1 MGFRVTLLSDP
12 IDMNK
17 QLNLSSTASR
27 YARLSTLACAIALA
41 AGGVANAF
49 ELGHSRVVSAPGQP
63 LVVEVPINALPAEQ
77 AQSLSVNVAGA
88 ADWQAA
94 GLTPP
99 VALDSLSLTVKPGRN
114 ADARLVEIRSN
125 LPTEATVVDM
135 LLAVRT
141 DAASRTLQT
150 SVIVPPPPQVRL
162 AGQQITVQRGD
173 TLSGIAN
180 QFPVQGAN
188 LYQQLWALY
197 SANPRAFIN
206 ENMNLLRAGASL
218 TIPDADT
225 VRAVDPVFARAQ
237 YLEHVRAFRQMRGGG
252 QGNQGVQAQ
261 AATQAAPSAPEIQQG
276 AVEQSDQQASAG
288 AVSDQVRLTAA
299 ETDQQTSD
307 TQARVEEISRTE
319 ALERNID
326 ALQGALAQAESATQ
340 AAGQEAAQRVERAGE
355 AASQAVDAAGTASE
369 QAAGAARSATDGVIE
384 QAGQALEAAQ
394 SGAQALADKAEQDGA
409 TASEAAASA
418 GEAAL
423 DQAQQ
428 DLGAAQSGAQSV
440 ADKAEQAAG
449 AARSATDGAVGQ
461 VGQGLDAA
469 QSGAQ
474 ALADKAEQAGSAA
487 SEAAASAGEGALSQA
502 QQALDTTERA
512 TQELATDTRQT
523 AEKLASDTAAGA
535 NNVSQNAFERLSQWI
550 SDNSTAAILSL
561 LALIALIIAWVLR
574 KGRAGAPEAQK
585 VTDQANIAADSFKD
599 KLKDIDLS
607 LDQKPDSKG

>member
-1 MGFRVTLLSDP
+1 MDFLVTLLSDP

-17 QLNLSSTASR
+17 QLNLSSKASR

-77 AQSLSVNVAGA
+77 AQSLTVNVAGA

-114 ADARLVEIRSN
+114 ADARLVEIRSS
-125 LPTEATVVDM
+125 LPTQATVVDM

-197 SANPRAFIN
+197 SANPRAFIS

-225 VRAVDPVFARAQ
+225 VRAVDPAFARAQ

-252 QGNQGVQAQ
+252 QGNQGIQAQ
-261 AATQAAPSAPEIQQG
+261 AATQAAPSAPETQQG
-276 AVEQSDQQASAG
+276 AVEQSGEQVSAG

-299 ETDQQTSD
+299 ETDQQTSE
-307 TQARVEEISRTE
+307 TQARAEEMSRTE

-340 AAGQEAAQRVERAGE
+340 AAGQEAAQQVERAGE

-369 QAAGAARSATDGVIE
+369 QAAGAARSATDGAVG

-394 SGAQALADKAEQDGA
+394 SSAQALADKAEQ
-409 TASEAAASA
+409 A
-418 GEAAL
+418 GEAVL
-423 DQAQQ
+423 GQAQQ
-428 DLGAAQSGAQSV
+428 ALGAAQSGAQSV
-440 ADKAEQAAG
+440 ADKAEQAA
-449 AARSATDGAVGQ
+449 
-461 VGQGLDAA
+461 
-469 QSGAQ
+469 
-474 ALADKAEQAGSAA
+474 
-487 SEAAASAGEGALSQA
+487 ASAGEGALSQA
-502 QQALDTTERA
+502 QQTLDATEKA
-512 TQELATDTRQT
+512 AQELASETRQT
-523 AEKLASDTAAGA
+523 AEQLASNTAASA
-535 NNVSQNAFERLSQWI
+535 DNVSRNAFERLSQWV
-550 SDNSTAAILSL
+550 SDNFTAAILSL

-574 KGRAGAPEAQK
+574 KGRAGAVQAQK
-585 VTDQANIAADSFKD
+585 ATDQAAMAADSFKD

>member
-114 ADARLVEIRSN
+114 AEARLVEIRSN
-125 LPTEATVVDM
+125 LPTQATVVDM

-197 SANPRAFIN
+197 SANPRAFID

-225 VRAVDPVFARAQ
+225 VRAVDPAFARAQ
-237 YLEHVRAFRQMRGGG
+237 YLEHVRAFRQMRGGA
-252 QGNQGVQAQ
+252 QGNQGIQAQ
-261 AATQAAPSAPEIQQG
+261 AATQAAPSAPETQQG
-276 AVEQSDQQASAG
+276 AVEQSGQQAGAG

-299 ETDQQTSD
+299 ETDQQTAD
-307 TQARVEEISRTE
+307 TQARAEEMSRTE

-326 ALQGALAQAESATQ
+326 ALQGALAQAESGAQ
-340 AAGQEAAQRVERAGE
+340 AAGQEAAQQVERAGE

-369 QAAGAARSATDGVIE
+369 QAVGAAQSATDGAVG

-394 SGAQALADKAEQDGA
+394 SGAQALADKAEQAGA

-428 DLGAAQSGAQSV
+428 TLEATEKAAQELV
-440 ADKAEQAAG
+440 
-449 AARSATDGAVGQ
+449 
-461 VGQGLDAA
+461 
-469 QSGAQ
+469 
-474 ALADKAEQAGSAA
+474 
-487 SEAAASAGEGALSQA
+487 SE
-502 QQALDTTERA
+502 
-512 TQELATDTRQT
+512 TRQT
-523 AEKLASDTAAGA
+523 AEQLASDTAASA
-535 NNVSQNAFERLSQWI
+535 DNVSQNAFERVSQWI
-550 SDNSTAAILSL
+550 SDNFTAAILSL
-561 LALIALIIAWVLR
+561 LALLALIIAWVLR
-574 KGRAGAPEAQK
+574 KGRAGAGQAQK
-585 VTDQANIAADSFKD
+585 ATDQANAAADSFKD

>member
-1 MGFRVTLLSDP
+1 MGGLPLLIGLAVDFLVTQLSDA

-17 QLNLSSTASR
+17 QMNPSPTASR
-27 YARLSTLACAIALA
+27 RARLSVLACAIALA

-77 AQSLSVNVAGA
+77 AQSLTVNVAGA

-114 ADARLVEIRSN
+114 ADARLVEIRSS
-125 LPTEATVVDM
+125 LPTQATVVDM

-150 SVIVPPPPQVRL
+150 SVIVPPAPQVRL

-180 QFPVQGAN
+180 QFPVQGTN

-218 TIPDADT
+218 TIPDAAT
-225 VRAVDPVFARAQ
+225 VRAVDPAFARAQ

-252 QGNQGVQAQ
+252 QGNQGIQAQ
-261 AATQAAPSAPEIQQG
+261 AATQAAPSAPETQQG
-276 AVEQSDQQASAG
+276 AVEQSGEQTSAG

-299 ETDQQTSD
+299 ETDQQTAD
-307 TQARVEEISRTE
+307 TQARAEEINRTE
-319 ALERNID
+319 SLERNID
-326 ALQGALAQAESATQ
+326 ALQGALAQAESTAQ
-340 AAGQEAAQRVERAGE
+340 AAGQESAQQLERAGE
-355 AASQAVDAAGTASE
+355 AASQAVDAAGT
-369 QAAGAARSATDGVIE
+369 VVE
-384 QAGQALEAAQ
+384 QAGQTLQAAQ
-394 SGAQALADKAEQDGA
+394 SG
-409 TASEAAASA
+409 
-418 GEAAL
+418 
-423 DQAQQ
+423 
-428 DLGAAQSGAQSV
+428 V
-440 ADKAEQAAG
+440 
-449 AARSATDGAVGQ
+449 
-461 VGQGLDAA
+461 
-469 QSGAQ
+469 Q
-474 ALADKAEQAGSAA
+474 ALADKAEQAGAAA
-487 SEAAASAGEGALSQA
+487 SEAAVSTSESALGQA
-502 QQALDTTERA
+502 QQALDATEKA
-512 TQELATDTRQT
+512 AQEQASDTRQT
-523 AEKLASDTAAGA
+523 IEKLASETAGTADNA
-535 NNVSQNAFERLSQWI
+535 SQNAFARLSQWI
-550 SDNSTAAILSL
+550 SDNLTAAILSL
-561 LALIALIIAWVLR
+561 LALIALFVAWVLR
-574 KGRAGAPEAQK
+574 KGKAGSAEAQK
-585 VTDQANIAADSFKD
+585 VTDHAATAADSFQE